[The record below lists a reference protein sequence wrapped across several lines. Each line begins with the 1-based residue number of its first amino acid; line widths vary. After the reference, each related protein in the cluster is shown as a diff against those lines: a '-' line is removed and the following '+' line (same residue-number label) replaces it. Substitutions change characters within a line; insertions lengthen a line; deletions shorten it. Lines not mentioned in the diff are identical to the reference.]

1 LRRVAEDCPRKE
13 ASSILISLGEKDFPG
28 KNKSISSCRVG
39 SIRVKPLHIMII
51 SGLSGSGKSTAMK
64 ALEDSGFYCIDN
76 MPATLIPTFVE
87 LCQHSTRGLSKV
99 AIVVDIRGK
108 EFLED
113 FQKRIQELK
122 HKGHAVK
129 ILFLESADAALIRR
143 YSETRRSHPAGKERG
158 LSIPE
163 AVKEERGEMAF
174 LREIADQVIDTSNL
188 NVHQLRS
195 IVMEYLPPATA
206 QRMKVTLLSFGYS
219 YGLPPEADMVMDVRL
234 LPNPF
239 FVRELRGLTGQD
251 TKVSD
256 YVLGQ
261 EETAPFL
268 ERLSEMIE
276 YLIPLYEKEG
286 KSYLTIAIG
295 CTGGKHR
302 SVVITEQVAAM
313 LDHEGKEVT
322 VRHRDIE
329 RG

>member
-1 LRRVAEDCPRKE
+1 
-13 ASSILISLGEKDFPG
+13 
-28 KNKSISSCRVG
+28 
-39 SIRVKPLHIMII
+39 MII

-76 MPATLIPTFVE
+76 MPATLIPTFIE

-113 FQKRIQELK
+113 FQKRIQDLRG
-122 HKGHAVK
+122 KGHDVK
-129 ILFLESADAALIRR
+129 ILFLESGNDVLIRR
-143 YSETRRSHPAGKERG
+143 YSETRRSHPVEKERG
-158 LSIPE
+158 IPLPE

-174 LREIADQVIDTSNL
+174 LREIADEVIDTSDL
-188 NVHQLRS
+188 TVHQLRDS
-195 IVMEYLPPATA
+195 IMERLATSPTTG
-206 QRMKVTLLSFGYS
+206 MKATLLSFGYS
-219 YGLPPEADMVMDVRL
+219 YGLPAEADIVMDVRL

-239 FVRELRGLTGQD
+239 FVRELRALTGKD
-251 TKVSD
+251 KEVKD
-256 YVLGQ
+256 YVLKQ
-261 EETAPFL
+261 EETEQFL
-268 ERLSEMIE
+268 QRFSEMIQ

-302 SVVITEQVAAM
+302 SVVITEQLAAIVGQQGQ
-313 LDHEGKEVT
+313 EIT